1 MAKGDETGQ
10 GTARRAG
17 DGGAGVPGDAK
28 REGSLA
34 GLARAA
40 APDLVD
46 DVGFTVPWRERLST
60 RLFLYVAVAV
70 AVVVV
75 GLAMAEARAEQ
86 HLMAQVT
93 EGSARLSQT
102 VRQALH
108 RAMLQDRRPDAYQIM
123 ADVARQPGIAA
134 LRLVDAD
141 GRVAWSTAAG
151 EAGTVLDR
159 QAGACKAC
167 HAGPQPV
174 ARPSLEAR
182 SRVVPG
188 REGRVL
194 AVVTPLENEPSCSTA
209 ACHAHPGERQVLGIL
224 DVELSLASL
233 DEATASFRTRSLG
246 ATALAAALLGLAF
259 WVLARRHLVR
269 PVGALVQATRR
280 VARQD
285 LEEEIPPAFDGELGL
300 LAEHFNAMT
309 RSLRRTRGE
318 LRDLLSDLERRVA
331 ERTDAVEAARGELV
345 RTEKLAALG
354 RLTASIA
361 HEINNPISGIMTFAR
376 LIARTLEHGPVDEA
390 SKKTTL
396 RHLALVEREAERCS
410 EVVRH
415 LLDFAHERPPLEAE
429 VSPAGIVE
437 DALSLVAN
445 QLQIQGVQVEK
456 RLAPVPHLLGDFG
469 QLRQA
474 CVNVLMNACEAMPHG
489 GRLAVGVA
497 PADGGA
503 AVALSFADSGPGIP
517 AERLDRVFDPF
528 FSTKE
533 KGTGLGL
540 SVVHGVI
547 SRHGGTV
554 AIESAPGRGTTVVLK
569 LPVRHREEGPP
580 GAAS

>member
-1 MAKGDETGQ
+1 MAMGD
-10 GTARRAG
+10 RAG
-17 DGGAGVPGDAK
+17 PKGEATGTPAPAP
-28 REGSLA
+28 REGALA

-46 DVGFTVPWRERLST
+46 DVGFVVPWRERLST
-60 RLFLYVAVAV
+60 RLLLFVAAAV
-70 AVVVV
+70 AVVVL
-75 GLAMAEARAEQ
+75 GLTLAEAQAERR
-86 HLMAQVT
+86 LMEQAT
-93 EGSARLSQT
+93 EGAARLSTT
-102 VRQALH
+102 VKQALH
-108 RAMLQDRRPDAYQIM
+108 RAMLLDRRQDAYQIM
-123 ADVARQPGIAA
+123 ADVARQPGLEAV
-134 LRLVDAD
+134 RLVDA
-141 GRVAWSTAAG
+141 GGKVAFSTVGA
-151 EAGTVLDR
+151 EVGTVLDR
-159 QAGACKAC
+159 QAGACRAC
-167 HAGPQPV
+167 HAG
-174 ARPSLEAR
+174 ATPSAAAPLAAR

-188 REGRVL
+188 PAGRTL
-194 AVVTPLENEPSCSTA
+194 AVVTPLENETSCATA
-209 ACHAHPGERQVLGIL
+209 ECHAHPGSRQVLGVL
-224 DVELSLASL
+224 DLELSLAPL
-233 DEATASFRTRSLG
+233 DEASAAFRARSMG

-318 LRDLLSDLERRVA
+318 LRGLLADLERRVA
-331 ERTDAVEAARGELV
+331 ERTDAVEAARAELV

-354 RLTASIA
+354 RLSASIA

-376 LIARTLEHGPVDEA
+376 LIARTLEHGPPDEA
-390 SKKTTL
+390 AKKVTL

-410 EVVRH
+410 EIVGH
-415 LLDFAHERPPLEAE
+415 LLDFAHERPALLAE
-429 VSPAGIVE
+429 LSPAAVVE
-437 DALSLVAN
+437 DALALVSN
-445 QLQIQGVQVEK
+445 QLRIQGVQVE
-456 RLAPVPHLLGDFG
+456 RQLAPVPHTLGDFA

-489 GRLAVGVA
+489 GRLVVGVG
-497 PADGGA
+497 PAQGGS

-517 AERLDRVFDPF
+517 AEKLERVFDPF

-540 SVVHGVI
+540 SVVHGVVA
-547 SRHGGTV
+547 RHGGTV
-554 AIESAPGRGTTVVLK
+554 SIESAPGKGTSVVLR
-569 LPVRHREEGPP
+569 LPVRRREEGPP